1 MFFRQIVK
9 RNLTLGKKIYICY
22 NIYWYLRGKSLMN
35 TITTNTPSINSVSA
49 GEPKNTLPLPEQIP
63 EESKIIGADRSVAP
77 SATRGTLVDTQI

>member
-1 MFFRQIVK
+1 
-9 RNLTLGKKIYICY
+9 
-22 NIYWYLRGKSLMN
+22 MN
-35 TITTNTPSINSVSA
+35 TITTNTSSINSVSA